1 VLTSLRGCGILISS
15 RGGRKTPNQTRKGKE
30 MKYWMNEKTQRIAIL
45 SHKPTDEPWA
55 RVSGEWVEITKDE
68 YDTMLVYQQ
77 CLVSLA

>member
-1 VLTSLRGCGILISS
+1 
-15 RGGRKTPNQTRKGKE
+15 

-45 SHKPTDEPWA
+45 SHKPTNEPWA
-55 RVSGEWVEITKDE
+55 RVGGEWVEITKDE

>member
-1 VLTSLRGCGILISS
+1 
-15 RGGRKTPNQTRKGKE
+15 